1 MASLIYWKLNSQMAQ
16 ILFKKCEWRSNINDI
31 LKAFDDFEK
40 KQKSVWIN
48 VFWYIE
54 VFIFWNCIQY
64 TIYWSKTQMLKKN
77 FLWMNYTVQKLPF
90 FFLRELQLITVLL
103 FTCDFYMSWNTKFA
117 SLQLCGICVSSSSP
131 KTDLLTIFLNL
142 QIRSVFLSN
151 F

>member
-64 TIYWSKTQMLKKN
+64 TIYWSKTQMLKKISFGWIIQYKN
-77 FLWMNYTVQKLPF
+77 CPFFSFVSSNSLQFCFSLAIFIWAETQGLRLYNCVVSAWVRAPQKLICWQF
-90 FFLRELQLITVLL
+90 F
-103 FTCDFYMSWNTKFA
+103 
-117 SLQLCGICVSSSSP
+117 
-131 KTDLLTIFLNL
+131 
-142 QIRSVFLSN
+142 
-151 F
+151 